1 MNNAETGIKIIYES
15 MIKGLLEFLEKGTFP
30 NNSPNSYMMAYSE
43 VHKLADD
50 DNNSSEQLFNYY
62 VKVITE
68 YVNKA
73 YNKIKSST
81 DDKLVNDFLDE
92 YLKCSQ
98 LIYWMK
104 RIFVYLDKF
113 YTKNRN
119 KGTLVTNG
127 LQIYKDRM
135 FVPLKEKLYEQVNKM
150 IKEDRNNYVLY
161 RFEIKNILRIIEEV
175 DMIKPDIIKENEK
188 LSWTG
193 EHKNGFITDWFDNYF
208 QKSTQEFI
216 QMKAKNDIRSKSA
229 PEYIKSSLTYL
240 KEEKERENEYINKV
254 FWNRIDLINNKALI
268 ESNAKELQKM
278 DTGIPFMLKNKKDDE
293 IKQAYIL
300 ISRFPESLKVISDE
314 FDPYIRERGD
324 ELYKNKE
331 LMKDPLKFIP
341 ELIKLKKEMDSLVQ
355 DAFDNNIL
363 FQDTKNKAFSYFM
376 NKEIYS
382 KQLSNY
388 TDFMMKKG
396 IKALSESQIED
407 SLNDII
413 NLFKCLN
420 SKLVFQLEA
429 NKKMSERLI
438 QNKSLSLIAE
448 KNFITKLKTEAG
460 VTYVNKM
467 TEMMR
472 DLESSKTEIDLY
484 RQLPHR
490 GQPFGIKFTTQVVS
504 QSAWEISKNK
514 MDKIEIPTLLENCM
528 KDFNDFY
535 IKRHRNHKLLWCY
548 GLGNV
553 EIQYLCFQRKYI
565 STSTLCQY
573 SILCNLEKYGKLSL
587 EKISN
592 LLGYNINYVLYDI
605 SGLVYN
611 PTFNKTRAKDK
622 GLIKGNFNDE
632 FKPTDEIEFNEQFNN
647 STIKFNTMP
656 LVQRKKGE
664 NKEQELEEKTIKRR
678 YEENILQSTLTRIM
692 KSRIG
697 VKTTHVWL
705 ISEAAKQIE
714 LFKAQPQQIKENIEK
729 LIEKGII
736 KRSEKDRHCY
746 EYIA

>member
-1 MNNAETGIKIIYES
+1 MNNAEKGINIIYNA

-50 DNNSSEQLFNYY
+50 DNLSEQLFNYY

-376 NKEIYS
+376 NKEI
-382 KQLSNY
+382 
-388 TDFMMKKG
+388 
-396 IKALSESQIED
+396 
-407 SLNDII
+407 
-413 NLFKCLN
+413 
-420 SKLVFQLEA
+420 
-429 NKKMSERLI
+429 
-438 QNKSLSLIAE
+438 
-448 KNFITKLKTEAG
+448 
-460 VTYVNKM
+460 
-467 TEMMR
+467 
-472 DLESSKTEIDLY
+472 
-484 RQLPHR
+484 
-490 GQPFGIKFTTQVVS
+490 
-504 QSAWEISKNK
+504 
-514 MDKIEIPTLLENCM
+514 
-528 KDFNDFY
+528 
-535 IKRHRNHKLLWCY
+535 
-548 GLGNV
+548 
-553 EIQYLCFQRKYI
+553 
-565 STSTLCQY
+565 
-573 SILCNLEKYGKLSL
+573 
-587 EKISN
+587 
-592 LLGYNINYVLYDI
+592 
-605 SGLVYN
+605 
-611 PTFNKTRAKDK
+611 
-622 GLIKGNFNDE
+622 
-632 FKPTDEIEFNEQFNN
+632 
-647 STIKFNTMP
+647 
-656 LVQRKKGE
+656 
-664 NKEQELEEKTIKRR
+664 
-678 YEENILQSTLTRIM
+678 
-692 KSRIG
+692 
-697 VKTTHVWL
+697 
-705 ISEAAKQIE
+705 
-714 LFKAQPQQIKENIEK
+714 
-729 LIEKGII
+729 
-736 KRSEKDRHCY
+736 
-746 EYIA
+746 